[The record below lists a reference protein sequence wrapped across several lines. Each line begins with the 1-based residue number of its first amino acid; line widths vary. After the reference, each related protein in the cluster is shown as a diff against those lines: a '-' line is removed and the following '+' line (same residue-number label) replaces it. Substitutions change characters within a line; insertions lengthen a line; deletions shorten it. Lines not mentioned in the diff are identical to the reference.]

1 MKPAGINVISHDHT
15 FTTRYL
21 GLQLADNSASHRDL
35 GFTGQLGGRWY
46 AVYGDVLW
54 CAPGVTD
61 PADDPPGFH
70 GMVRDAISICT
81 DDPLVVHDLHL
92 DAEGRQQQFIP
103 FNPDWGEANDFGF
116 GGTSLVEVD
125 SETDTGAI
133 FYLVNGNKTGFRGA
147 GVAKVQLLDGIPTVT
162 HRFGDQG
169 YWWDANSTARYGD
182 VAVFRDPW
190 SKHVYAWG
198 GAPLHKT
205 SWVDS
210 GYVYQCR
217 VKATEVFEISRYRWK
232 ATQAVFFKMLISSR
246 YEYWWG
252 REMGWKSEPLTV
264 FTAETAVM
272 WMSGQGQVVWNAFLS
287 CYIFVRLGPWTNDV
301 FLRTAPLPEGP
312 WSDDVKVFTATP
324 IGHNGMTYA
333 GVAHPYLDPSGR
345 SMVLSYTNNNN
356 IEVIKVTFG

>member
-1 MKPAGINVISHDHT
+1 MRTATVSVTFYPAIIALLCGSGLTHSQDGIDNTKPAGVNVISHDHT

-21 GLQLADNSASHRDL
+21 GLQLADNGTSHRDL

-92 DAEGRQQQFIP
+92 DAEGHILP
-103 FNPDWGEANDFGF
+103 CGEAYIEPSHFF
-116 GGTSLVEVD
+116 C
-125 SETDTGAI
+125 
-133 FYLVNGNKTGFRGA
+133 NGNKTGFRGA
-147 GVAKVQLLDGIPTVT
+147 GVAKVQLLDSIPTVT
-162 HRFGDQG
+162 HWFGDQG

-182 VAVFRDPW
+182 VAAFRDPR
-190 SKHVYAWG
+190 SEHVYAWG
-198 GAPLHKT
+198 GAHLNKT

-210 GYVYQCR
+210 GYVYECR
-217 VKATEVFEISRYRWK
+217 VKATEVFEISRY
-232 ATQAVFFKMLISSR
+232 
-246 YEYWWG
+246 EYWWG
-252 REMGWKSEPLTV
+252 RETGWKSEPLIV

-324 IGHNGMTYA
+324 TGHNGMTYA

-345 SMVLSYTNNNN
+345 SMVISYTNNNN